1 MRSFLTISELGVNDD
16 VNNDAKNY
24 VNAINDAGNDACDCV
39 SVNDDAN
46 DEWWWCL
53 WHRFPF

>member
-1 MRSFLTISELGVNDD
+1 LRSFLTISELGVNDD

-46 DEWWWCL
+46 DE
-53 WHRFPF
+53 

>member
-1 MRSFLTISELGVNDD
+1 LRSFLTISELGVNDD

-39 SVNDDAN
+39 GVNDDAN
-46 DEWWWCL
+46 DE
-53 WHRFPF
+53 